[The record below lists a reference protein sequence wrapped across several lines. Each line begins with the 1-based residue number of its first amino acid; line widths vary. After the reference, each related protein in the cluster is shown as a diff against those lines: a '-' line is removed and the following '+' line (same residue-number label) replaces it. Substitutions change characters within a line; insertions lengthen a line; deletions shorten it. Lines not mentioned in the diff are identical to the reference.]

1 MGTTERRQ
9 REARQRRQDILKAAQ
24 KVFWEKGFSGTT
36 MPQVAAQAELAPG
49 TLYLYFPSKDAL
61 YVELLVEGYNVLKAR
76 LQSQAQKT
84 GSAKDCAAGLI
95 DAFFSFAREYPEYF
109 DIIFFV
115 LQQGNIGTWRAS
127 LPEDQLSRLAGRED
141 DCKEIA
147 AEILQKVEF
156 AAPDDLK
163 DVVDAI
169 WSMLAGVVLCLR
181 DREDFA
187 EICEQAR
194 NLVMLAVF
202 GKVQLSKLGEFSEM
216 LNLESAGS

>member
-9 REARQRRQDILKAAQ
+9 REAQQRRKDILKAAQ

-36 MPQVAAQAELAPG
+36 MPQVAAEAELAPG

-61 YVELLVEGYNVLKAR
+61 YVELLVEGYDVLKDR
-76 LQSQAQKT
+76 LHGQAQKT
-84 GSAKDCAAGLI
+84 GSAKDRAAGLI
-95 DAFFSFAREYPEYF
+95 DAFFTFAKEFPEYF

-115 LQQGNIGTWRAS
+115 LQQENIGTWRAS
-127 LPEDQLSRLAGRED
+127 LAEDQLSRLAGRED

-163 DVVDAI
+163 EVVDAI

-181 DREDFA
+181 GREDFS

-194 NLVMLAVF
+194 NLIMLAVF
-202 GKVQLSKLGEFSEM
+202 GKIMEI
-216 LNLESAGS
+216 GSRVPDSGYWERE